1 MTLPSSP
8 NSISFGQI
16 EAEFGQNPGRSLGQY
31 RRQDPSRITAENP
44 TGLLENSSPSTGLQN
59 SAINLLLDDGIPN
72 SGEIRFSQFRGKQL
86 NMIVDYYADRENLNK
101 DAQGDNTM
109 AASWR
114 YLNQSE
120 RVKVVGGFRGRP
132 IGSVNS
138 NYVLS
143 SSDWQG
149 GKKIIVHV
157 NQTVGGKKDGDVTDV
172 ALRTGVWPTGT
183 NLSVTVGPSGYL
195 TGAGGDGG
203 DGGSYDADD
212 GGNGTSALGV
222 EYPAIVSV
230 AGGGV
235 IRCGYGGGGGGSGA
249 ANDPSD
255 KSTTDFGRS
264 GAGGGGGA
272 GLPAGAG
279 GGGGSGGFNG
289 SNTPPAGPIN
299 GTAGFAGD
307 KEGGGQG
314 GDAGAQGGAT
324 GGDGGAGGDFE
335 AAAEDGVEGDRA
347 DDRAYRDTPG
357 DEGSAGSDG
366 KAIYFSSSSVANS
379 SDIDAANVGGRNGGT
394 ATGSIN

>member
-16 EAEFGQNPGRSLGQY
+16 EAEFGPNPGRSLGQY
-31 RRQDPSRITAENP
+31 RKQDPSRVTLDNT
-44 TGLLENSSPSTGLQN
+44 TGILSNSSPPGSDL
-59 SAINLLLDDGIPN
+59 NLPLDTGIPN

-101 DAQGDNTM
+101 QAQNDFTM
-109 AASWR
+109 AATYR
-114 YLNQSE
+114 YLNQEE
-120 RVKVVGGFRGRP
+120 RVKVVGGFRQRP
-132 IGSVNS
+132 LGSVNS

-157 NQTVGGKKDGDVTDV
+157 NQTVGGRKDGDVTDV

-183 NLSVTVGPSGYL
+183 NLSVDVGPSGYL

-203 DGGSYDADD
+203 AANQGNSNNADD

-230 AGGGV
+230 ASGGV

-249 ANDPSD
+249 SNNPN
-255 KSTTDFGRS
+255 KSMTDFGRS

-279 GGGGSGGFNG
+279 GAGGSGGFNG

-307 KEGGGQG
+307 LEGGGLG
-314 GDAGAQGGAT
+314 GDAGATGGAT
-324 GGDGGAGGDFE
+324 GGDGGNGGDFE
-335 AAAEDGVEGDRA
+335 ADAEDGDKGIRGRNKGYEN
-347 DDRAYRDTPG
+347 TPG
-357 DEGSAGSDG
+357 EEGSKGSNG
-366 KAIYFSSSSVANS
+366 KAIYFSNSSVESS

-394 ATGSIN
+394 AIGSIN